1 KPRFSSDRKEIDN
14 SPVRRY
20 SSREKKGGLKFLYSR
35 YIRQNRESTIQLMMD
50 WSKSDK
56 EMATAG
62 YESVVKLFNDDGS
75 VPEKGFLL
83 VIDEL
88 KSSAEW
94 SAKFR
99 CRR

>member
-1 KPRFSSDRKEIDN
+1 
-14 SPVRRY
+14 
-20 SSREKKGGLKFLYSR
+20 
-35 YIRQNRESTIQLMMD
+35 MMD

-88 KSSAEW
+88 KRLGRVEREIFAVGGRGSFASQRSAEGTGDKIN
-94 SAKFR
+94 SGFSIPFKEREASGQKVSGKR
-99 CRR
+99 EAM